1 MLSQPLCS
9 FQDTCL
15 PHLIRSLDPD
25 LFPGSST
32 HRHSLTGLNSTHLSF
47 QLWRSE
53 VHNGPPWAPI
63 NVSARQGSFWRRDL
77 LPGLLLL
84 LLGSL
89 PILKTAAASHIT
101 SHRASF
107 SGEGGPCD
115 HPGATWL
122 TLDHL
127 PTQST
132 PKEINQNIHWKG

>member
-84 LLGSL
+84 LLGSSQTRDSTCVSAL
-89 PILKTAAASHIT
+89 AGECLSTVPPGKSCEIL
-101 SHRASF
+101 HRARRRHTRSPEKRERV
-107 SGEGGPCD
+107 SV
-115 HPGATWL
+115 
-122 TLDHL
+122 
-127 PTQST
+127 S
-132 PKEINQNIHWKG
+132 